1 MRAKIDLISIVTD
14 QPLVM
19 KAFYRD
25 VIGFAVQ
32 MELGEDYVEF
42 ESEGVRFAITTREV
56 MTAATGGYE
65 GYAGPRQGQY
75 FELAF
80 PCDSPQ
86 DVDASYAAIV
96 AQGAQPIQAPADMPW
111 GQRAAFFADPDGN
124 VHELFAPL
132 SE

>member
-1 MRAKIDLISIVTD
+1 MRARIDLISIVTD

-25 VIGFAVQ
+25 VIGFPMQ
-32 MELGEDYVEF
+32 LELGEDYVEF
-42 ESEGVRFAITTREV
+42 ESEGVRFAITTRQV
-56 MTAATGGYE
+56 MSAATGGYA
-65 GYAGPRQGQY
+65 GYTGQRQGQF

-80 PCDSPQ
+80 PCESPQ

-96 AQGAQPIQAPADMPW
+96 AKGAQPIQAPADMPW

-124 VHELFAPL
+124 VHELYARL
-132 SE
+132 GD

>member
-14 QPLVM
+14 QLLVM

-25 VIGFAVQ
+25 VIGFPVQ

-56 MTAATGGYE
+56 MTAATGGYQ
-65 GYAGPRQGQY
+65 GYMGPRQGHF
-75 FELAF
+75 FEMAF
-80 PCDSPQ
+80 PCDAPQ

-124 VHELFAPL
+124 VHELFAAL
-132 SE
+132 GE